1 MDARCWLL
9 GWMGAAAAALAA
21 CCLPA
26 MAQDWPNRPVMLI
39 VPSPPGDGSDIAARL
54 LAEKLRARLGQPFVV
69 ENRPGAG
76 GVIAS
81 TYVARLPADGYAF
94 IMGNAGSH
102 GINPAIQD
110 KIAYDA
116 VQDFTPVSMIY
127 RAPNIFVASTKWKAN
142 TLAEFVAEARAR
154 TDKLTYASGGIGSS
168 GHMNSEYLKTLTGI
182 DANHVPYRGAGP
194 ALNDLVSGQVDFM
207 AVNLPPAVGLV
218 RSGQIKALAVTTAKR
233 SPALPDVPTVAES
246 GFKDYETVA
255 WFGIMGPKDLPAAIV
270 QKLSAEIARACVEQD
285 FQERLAALSGEV
297 YCNGPGAFGRF
308 IANDIARWK
317 DVAARARVKVE

>member
-1 MDARCWLL
+1 MSTRRRML
-9 GWMGAAAAALAA
+9 GWMVGAATAFAALSM
-21 CCLPA
+21 PA
-26 MAQDWPNRPVMLI
+26 MAQDWPTRPVMLV

-54 LAEKLRARLGQPFVV
+54 LAEKLRVRLGQPFVV

-81 TYVARLPADGYAF
+81 SFVARLPADGYAF
-94 IMGNAGSH
+94 IVGNAGSH
-102 GINPAIQD
+102 GINPAIQE

-116 VQDFTPVSMIY
+116 VQDFTPISMIY
-127 RAPNIFVASTKWKAN
+127 RAPNIFVASTRWKAN

-154 TDKLTYASGGIGSS
+154 PGPLVYASGGVGSS

-182 DANHVPYRGAGP
+182 EANHVPYRGAVP

-218 RSGQIKALAVTTAKR
+218 KSGQIKALAVTTAKR
-233 SPALPDVPTVAES
+233 SLALPDVPTVAES

-255 WFGIMGPKDLPAAIV
+255 WFGIMGPKDLPATIV
-270 QKLSAEIARACVEQD
+270 QKLNAEIARACAEQD

-297 YCNGPGAFGRF
+297 YCDGPGAFGRF